1 MLPMPKMPYAE
12 VVKLTK
18 PCKCNVAKV
27 DQAVQVPENGFL
39 DDGQQY
45 VGHDEAG
52 AEIYDVSTR
61 IGRMKLMWPELH
73 KHSGRY
79 CRPRPRPPSL
89 QSCGRTE
96 TSTP

>member
-12 VVKLTK
+12 VVERT

-52 AEIYDVSTR
+52 TEIYDVSTR
-61 IGRMKLMWPELH
+61 I
-73 KHSGRY
+73 
-79 CRPRPRPPSL
+79 
-89 QSCGRTE
+89 
-96 TSTP
+96 

>member
-27 DQAVQVPENGFL
+27 DQAVQVSENGFP

-45 VGHDEAG
+45 VGHDEAE
-52 AEIYDVSTR
+52 AEIYDVSTQ
-61 IGRMKLMWPELH
+61 IQKIKLMCP
-73 KHSGRY
+73 
-79 CRPRPRPPSL
+79 
-89 QSCGRTE
+89 
-96 TSTP
+96 

>member
-27 DQAVQVPENGFL
+27 DQAVQVSENGFP

-52 AEIYDVSTR
+52 AEIYDVSTQIR
-61 IGRMKLMWPELH
+61 IIELMWP
-73 KHSGRY
+73 
-79 CRPRPRPPSL
+79 
-89 QSCGRTE
+89 
-96 TSTP
+96 

>member
-18 PCKCNVAKV
+18 PCNCNVAKV
-27 DQAVQVPENGFL
+27 DQAIQVPENGFL

-52 AEIYDVSTR
+52 AEIYDV
-61 IGRMKLMWPELH
+61 
-73 KHSGRY
+73 
-79 CRPRPRPPSL
+79 
-89 QSCGRTE
+89 RTYSNRE
-96 TSTP
+96 NEADVA